1 MIKYICPIYNYL
13 EIMDIRKKKK
23 KLEGNAN
30 SKKQRDDRDFF
41 SEIGY

>member
-23 KLEGNAN
+23 LEGNAN
-30 SKKQRDDRDFF
+30 SKK
-41 SEIGY
+41 